1 MAKRKY
7 TADEALELIFADND
21 SAEDFGSSSEDDVS
35 SENENILEQSDQ
47 YCNIVK
53 RLEFEKRAD
62 TNVVHVMTVLV
73 FVLRAFVILTRNNT
87 QLITYSENG
96 FLIIDVLFLTCS
108 T

>member
-7 TADEALELIFADND
+7 TADEALELIFADSD

-62 TNVVHVMTVLV
+62 TNEVHVMTILV
-73 FVLRAFVILTRNNT
+73 FVQLCAFVIITRNNT
-87 QLITYSENG
+87 
-96 FLIIDVLFLTCS
+96 
-108 T
+108 

>member
-53 RLEFEKRAD
+53 RLEFEERAD
-62 TNVVHVMTVLV
+62 TNVVHVVTILV
-73 FVLRAFVILTRNNT
+73 FVQLRAFVIITRNNT
-87 QLITYSENG
+87 
-96 FLIIDVLFLTCS
+96 
-108 T
+108 

>member
-35 SENENILEQSDQ
+35 SKNENILEPSDQ

-62 TNVVHVMTVLV
+62 TNVVHVVTTLV
-73 FVLRAFVILTRNNT
+73 FVQLHAFIIITRNNT
-87 QLITYSENG
+87 
-96 FLIIDVLFLTCS
+96 
-108 T
+108 